1 MSTAS
6 LQPSP
11 AAAQTPAPVPT
22 PNPAP
27 AAASA
32 RAPHA
37 PAAAHPQPPEP
48 LPPPQP
54 RLTHEELYQ
63 LHLESIART
72 NRFIARTVRDCRRYF
87 VDVAQGRA
95 PLCPDR
101 LKGALIGSRC
111 RFLTMPRPARPRR
124 SADMDD
130 EDFFPSPPPPAR
142 PSSPSRPTRPSQ
154 PSDYSGPSGLS
165 RPSGTAAAAT
175 TSGPGP
181 SADAPRLPRPTSTNA
196 TGSTPSART
205 APGPTKPAPAAAPD
219 LPPEAAAER
228 ARLEDKL
235 TNLSPRYEEL
245 HARLD
250 KAKTP
255 TDRLYHQRRLDEF
268 ESTRLMP
275 LVNRL
280 VALGSDLI
288 PDELRPNADPTP
300 NPSSPSAAA

>member
-11 AAAQTPAPVPT
+11 AAAQTLA

-27 AAASA
+27 RPS
-32 RAPHA
+32 
-37 PAAAHPQPPEP
+37 PAAANPQSPQPE
-48 LPPPQP
+48 LP

-63 LHLESIART
+63 DHLESIART

-142 PSSPSRPTRPSQ
+142 PSKPTRPSQ
-154 PSDYSGPSGLS
+154 TSAASGASS
-165 RPSGTAAAAT
+165 SA
-175 TSGPGP
+175 TSGPGSNSGP
-181 SADAPRLPRPTSTNA
+181 AADAPRLPR
-196 TGSTPSART
+196 T
-205 APGPTKPAPAAAPD
+205 APAPTKPAPAAARA
-219 LPPEAAAER
+219 LSPEAAAER
-228 ARLEDKL
+228 AQLESKL
-235 TNLSPRYEEL
+235 SSLMPRYEEL
-245 HARLD
+245 VARRNN
-250 KAKTP
+250 AKTQ
-255 TDRLYHQRRLDEF
+255 TDTLYHQRRLSEF
-268 ESTRLMP
+268 ESDRLMP
-275 LVNRL
+275 LVHRL

-288 PDELRPNADPTP
+288 PAELRPNADPTP
-300 NPSSPSAAA
+300 NSPSAAA